1 MENPI
6 NNIDWSE
13 LRNQKSSLLAV
24 IQYYE
29 DNKVPFIPEHLT
41 GILHLIDS
49 IQDYAVDELGV
60 PEIHVF
66 DFELE
71 EERETEKPV
80 EKFIRE
86 SAEKIFDYLCESDGF
101 HQDDE
106 VPSSFIEATMADR
119 FQSGILKAEIRKQ
132 ILNDLEEN
140 PTAFQYD
147 ENNIPVYDADMREDY
162 EGLVIDYIRKL
173 YKVS

>member
-1 MENPI
+1 MENPL

-24 IQYYE
+24 IGYYE
-29 DNKVPFIPEHLT
+29 KMKVPFIPEHLT

-60 PEIHVF
+60 NAIHVY

-71 EERETEKPV
+71 EERDTEKPV
-80 EKFIRE
+80 ERFIRE
-86 SAEKIFDYLCESDGF
+86 SAEKIFDELCESDGF
-101 HQDDE
+101 HQEDDI
-106 VPSSFIEATMADR
+106 PSSFIESTMADR
-119 FQSGILKAEIRKQ
+119 FQSGIIKGKIRIQ

-147 ENNIPVYDADMREDY
+147 ENKNPVYDFDMREDY
-162 EGLVIDYIRKL
+162 EGLVIEYIRL
-173 YKVS
+173 LFNAP